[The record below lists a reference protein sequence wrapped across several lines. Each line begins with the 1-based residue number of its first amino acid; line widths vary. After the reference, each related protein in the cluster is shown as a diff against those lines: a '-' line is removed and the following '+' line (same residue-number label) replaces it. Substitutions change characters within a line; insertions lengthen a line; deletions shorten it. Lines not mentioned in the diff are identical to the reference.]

1 MKKEEDI
8 ADKKKEY
15 SNKINPSN
23 EHPSVKIQVLIHPN
37 TSRLVDGNK

>member
-1 MKKEEDI
+1 MKRRRT
-8 ADKKKEY
+8 KKTKNKR
-15 SNKINPSN
+15 NKINPSN